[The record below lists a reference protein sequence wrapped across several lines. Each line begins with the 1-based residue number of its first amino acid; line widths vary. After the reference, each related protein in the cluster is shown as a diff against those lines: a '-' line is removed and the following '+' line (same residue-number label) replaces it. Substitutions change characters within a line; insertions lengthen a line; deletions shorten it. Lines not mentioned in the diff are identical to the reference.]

1 MMDML
6 TGEPLQV
13 IRIPGT
19 GLEFPFQ
26 DSSTNYNISYRQ
38 RKGLLGLFWLEN
50 ENIILSGE
58 NLRLGPS

>member
-6 TGEPLQV
+6 TGELLQV

-50 ENIILSGE
+50 ENIILS
-58 NLRLGPS
+58 